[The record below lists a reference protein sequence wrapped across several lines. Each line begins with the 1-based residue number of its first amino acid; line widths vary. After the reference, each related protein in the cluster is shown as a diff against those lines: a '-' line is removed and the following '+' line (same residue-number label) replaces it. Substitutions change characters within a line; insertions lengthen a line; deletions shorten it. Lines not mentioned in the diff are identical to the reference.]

1 MTESNQTYRHSLLAA
16 KNRNN
21 LNQKQSK
28 TQFRPRRKMITKA
41 NPKIRESAFHFAA
54 RIGEIIPDMPYLYEP
69 EVSKQ
74 TRIIFLFSLR
84 LKQTK
89 VKNVKSSIFRKKT
102 SKFLSSL
109 PFKL

>member
-28 TQFRPRRKMITKA
+28 TQFRPRHKMMTKA

-54 RIGEIIPDMPYLYEP
+54 RIGEIIPDMPYLCEL
-69 EVSKQ
+69 EVSEQK
-74 TRIIFLFSLR
+74 RAIFLFFPPFEAKLR
-84 LKQTK
+84 LKML
-89 VKNVKSSIFRKKT
+89 NLRFSAKKQVN
-102 SKFLSSL
+102 F
-109 PFKL
+109 